1 MKTQSQIGF
10 ELVTSTDQGIQE
22 VDKILTKL

>member
-10 ELVTSTDQGIQE
+10 ELVTSTDQGIRDI
-22 VDKILTKL
+22 DKILTKL